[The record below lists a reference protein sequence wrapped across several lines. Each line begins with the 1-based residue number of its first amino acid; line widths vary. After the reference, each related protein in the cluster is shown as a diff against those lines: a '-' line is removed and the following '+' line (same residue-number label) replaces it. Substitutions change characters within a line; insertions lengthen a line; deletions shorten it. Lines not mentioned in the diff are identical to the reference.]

1 MSETHSADDRTDF
14 EPKTNS
20 QATDPS
26 RCGPVTR
33 GQTELPA
40 LAVALVLLTTVLLFG
55 LGAADG
61 ALSSA
66 ERPAVERQAAVG
78 LSEQLTAASAPAT
91 VRANVLDPAAFSAL
105 ERGDLEST
113 YGLSPNHE
121 VSVTLDGETIV
132 GAGSLTGG
140 TSIDRLVLVERR
152 SERTLVPEF
161 ENDRSATL
169 PRRTPNA
176 TLDIDPPDGVV
187 VRSVRA
193 NDRVLLWNES
203 GLRGEFTV
211 SLSRFETKRLSFEAA
226 GVLSEGDVAI
236 TYYPAETRKA
246 TLSVIVDA

>member
-1 MSETHSADDRTDF
+1 MFGRTTADDRNDLASA
-14 EPKTNS
+14 TNR
-20 QATDPS
+20 ARDGT
-26 RCGPVTR
+26 RRGRTER

-78 LSEQLTAASAPAT
+78 LSEGLTAPGAPVA
-91 VRANVLDPAAFSAL
+91 VRANVLDPTALSAL
-105 ERGDLEST
+105 ERDDLESV
-113 YGLSPNHE
+113 YGLSPDHD
-121 VSVTLDGETIV
+121 VSVSLDGESIV
-132 GAGSLTGG
+132 GDRSLTGG

-152 SERTLVPEF
+152 SERTIVPEF
-161 ENDRSATL
+161 ANDRSVTL

-176 TLDIDPPDGVV
+176 TLDIDPSAGVV

-211 SLSRFETKRLSFEAA
+211 SLSRLETKRLSFEAA
-226 GVLSEGDVAI
+226 GVLSEGDVEV
-236 TYYPAETRKA
+236 TYYPAKTRKR

>member
-1 MSETHSADDRTDF
+1 MSDDTGNDDRNDTRPTTD
-14 EPKTNS
+14 ERTNS
-20 QATDPS
+20 HTPDA
-26 RCGPVTR
+26 RA
-33 GQTELPA
+33 QTELPA

-55 LGAADG
+55 LGMADG

-66 ERPAVERQAAVG
+66 ETQAVERQAAVG
-78 LSEQLTAASAPAT
+78 LSDQLTAASAPVAI
-91 VRANVLDPAAFSAL
+91 RPNVLDPDALSAL

-113 YGLSPNHE
+113 YGLSPEHE
-121 VSVTLDGETIV
+121 VSVTLDGERL
-132 GAGSLTGG
+132 AGTDTLSEG
-140 TSIDRLVLVERR
+140 TQIDRLVLIERR
-152 SERTLVPEF
+152 SERTLVPDF
-161 ENDRSATL
+161 DADRSVTL

-176 TLDIDPPDGVV
+176 TLEIDPPPAVV

-211 SLSRFETKRLSFEAA
+211 SLSRLETKRLAFETA
-226 GVLSEGDVAI
+226 GVLSRGDVEI

>member
-1 MSETHSADDRTDF
+1 MFENTTDDDRTDTQ
-14 EPKTNS
+14 PTPGT
-20 QATDPS
+20 QATDD
-26 RCGPVTR
+26 TR
-33 GQTELPA
+33 REPATRAQTELPA

-66 ERPAVERQAAVG
+66 ERPSLERQAAVG
-78 LSEQLTAASAPAT
+78 LSERLTAPSAPVA
-91 VRANVLDPAAFSAL
+91 VRANVLDPAALSAL
-105 ERGDLEST
+105 DRGTLEST
-113 YGLSPNHE
+113 YGVSPEHD
-121 VSVTLDGETIV
+121 VSVTLDGETVV
-132 GAGSLTGG
+132 GSGTPVQG
-140 TSIDRLVLVERR
+140 TSIDRLVLLERR
-152 SERTLVPEF
+152 SERTIVPEF
-161 ENDRSATL
+161 ESDRSVTL

-176 TLDIDPPDGVV
+176 TLDIDPPAGVV

-211 SLSRFETKRLSFEAA
+211 SLSRLETKRLSFEVA
-226 GVLSEGDVAI
+226 GVLSEGDVEI

>member
-1 MSETHSADDRTDF
+1 MSGSRNTDDRHDPDSTTDRARDV
-14 EPKTNS
+14 T
-20 QATDPS
+20 
-26 RCGPVTR
+26 RRGPAGR

-66 ERPAVERQAAVG
+66 ERPAVERQATVG
-78 LSEQLTAASAPAT
+78 LSEGLTAPSAPVT
-91 VRANVLDPAAFSAL
+91 VRANVLDPAALSAL

-113 YGLSPNHE
+113 YGLSSEHD
-121 VSVTLDGETIV
+121 VSVLLDGESI
-132 GAGSLTGG
+132 AGDRSLTEG

-161 ENDRSATL
+161 ANDRSVTL

-176 TLDIDPPDGVV
+176 TLDIDPPAGVV

-211 SLSRFETKRLSFEAA
+211 SLSRLETKRLSFEAA
-226 GVLSEGDVAI
+226 GVLSQGDVEI
-236 TYYPAETRKA
+236 TYCPAETRKA